1 MGSSF
6 IMSMKLKSGAQ
17 CAILWIFDEGMYI
30 SVQAKNKCVRFT
42 DAGEI
47 YKEAG

>member
-17 CAILWIFDEGMYI
+17 CAILWIFDEGMHI
-30 SVQAKNKCVRFT
+30 SEQAKYVRT
-42 DAGEI
+42 LNVCRRNL
-47 YKEAG
+47 